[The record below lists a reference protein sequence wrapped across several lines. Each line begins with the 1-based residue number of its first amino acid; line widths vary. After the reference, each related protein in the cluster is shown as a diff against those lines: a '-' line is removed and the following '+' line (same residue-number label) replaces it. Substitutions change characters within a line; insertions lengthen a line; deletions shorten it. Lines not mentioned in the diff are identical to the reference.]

1 MAEWITV
8 GELARGSNVDAAQLA
23 AFITKNF
30 DYESREGTTFT
41 ERIAV
46 KADQSPDIVAAFR
59 SPAGE
64 RDAAARKTK
73 AMWAQNRAAEIVAN
87 MPHTS
92 TATFEGYRIT
102 RYGGFAT
109 GTSTINTVSGFF
121 STNVNQVESSINTAR
136 ITAIHNLKVRAFEMG
151 CNAVVGMDVDF
162 VSVDSHGALNAQA
175 DSHYIVVCANGTAV
189 EIEPLD
195 N

>member
-8 GELARGSNVDAAQLA
+8 GALAQGSGVDAAQLA

-30 DYESREGTTFT
+30 DYESRQGATFA

-46 KADQSPDIVAAFR
+46 KADQSPDIVRAFKEPAHKRDEAVR
-59 SPAGE
+59 S
-64 RDAAARKTK
+64 TK
-73 AMWAQNRAAEIVAN
+73 ARWAQNRAAEIVAN

-109 GTSTINTVSGFF
+109 GTSTINTVSGIFA
-121 STNVNQVESSINTAR
+121 SNQDLVEQSINTAR
-136 ITAIHNLKVRAFEMG
+136 IAAIHNLKQRAFEMG

-162 VSVDSHGALNAQA
+162 VSVDSHGAFNAQA

-189 EIEPLD
+189 EIEPID
-195 N
+195 